1 VGIRAIFVLLWWF
14 TKRLFYAK
22 STYSVSYFR
31 AVQISKSFGEKVL
44 FKDLTFSLSQGD
56 KIGLIAPNGTGK
68 TTLLQIM
75 AGKDHPDAGQ
85 CVFQPGIRMALLEQN
100 PVFDPSLS
108 VAETLLHADNELTRT
123 IKAYEVFILGNT
135 TKQPSHEKQL
145 QAVIERMDAL
155 QAWDY
160 EQRIREVTGRLNI
173 GKLDALAGTLSGG
186 QQKRLALA
194 RILLDDADVLLL
206 DEPTNHLDIE
216 MIEWLESFLNQKNKT
231 LMVVTHDR
239 YFLDAV
245 SQGIIELDRGQLYNY
260 RGNYSYFLEKKQE
273 RLSAAESERENALNM
288 LRKETEWM
296 RRSPPARTTKS
307 KARISAYY
315 ELQEKAAMNR
325 QESSGMLQLPM
336 TRLGKKILEL
346 EEVSK
351 GFDGQDLI
359 SGFSHVFKKGERTG
373 IAGPNGCGK
382 STLLNIIT
390 ARLSPDSGR
399 VTTGETIVYGYY
411 RQEGLQVDE
420 DKKVVEV
427 ISDIADVISLGNGKT
442 YTAQQ
447 LLTYFN
453 FPYPVQNDRVQ
464 KLSGGEKRRLYLITV
479 LMRNPNFLILDEPT
493 NDLDIDTLNLLEE
506 FLQDFPGC
514 LLIVS
519 HDRYFLDRLTEHLF
533 VFEGQGRIKHFP
545 GNYTEYRLQKAS
557 EEKEKKS
564 EISYPPL
571 QERKRNKSVQKLSY
585 KEQKEYEVLETDIE
599 QMEREKLVLMEKM
612 NQGELTPDEWTKAS
626 ASYADLETRIEEK
639 TGRWLQLAERL

>member
-1 VGIRAIFVLLWWF
+1 MSF
-14 TKRLFYAK
+14 
-22 STYSVSYFR
+22 FR
-31 AVQISKSFGEKVL
+31 AVNISKSYGEKVL
-44 FKDLTFSLSQGD
+44 FNDLTFSLSQGD
-56 KIGLIAPNGTGK
+56 KVGLIAPNGTGK
-68 TTLLQIM
+68 TTLLHII
-75 AGKDHPDAGQ
+75 AGKDEPDTGQ
-85 CVFQPGIRMALLEQN
+85 CIFQPGSHIALLEQD

-108 VAETLLHADNELTRT
+108 VAETLLYADNELTRT
-123 IKAYEVFILGNT
+123 IRAYESFLQGGA
-135 TKQPSHEKQL
+135 TKSPDHDKQL
-145 QAVIERMDAL
+145 QALIERMDAL

-160 EQRIREVTGRLNI
+160 EQRIREVTGKLNI
-173 GKLDALAGTLSGG
+173 GKLDAGTGTLSGG

-194 RILLDDADVLLL
+194 RILLDDADILLL
-206 DEPTNHLDIE
+206 DEPTNHLDID
-216 MIEWLESFLNQKNKT
+216 MIEWLESFLNQKSKT

-245 SQGIIELDRGQLYNY
+245 SQSIIELDRGQLFYY

-273 RLSAAESERENALNM
+273 RLTALESERDNALNL

-307 KARISAYY
+307 KARISAYH
-315 ELQEKAAMNR
+315 ELKEKASTDR
-325 QESSGMLQLPM
+325 QDSSGMLQLPM

-346 EEVSK
+346 DQISK
-351 GFDGQDLI
+351 SFNGETVI

-390 ARLSPDSGR
+390 AQLRPDSGK
-399 VTTGETIVYGYY
+399 VSTGETIVYGYY
-411 RQEGLQVDE
+411 RQEGLQTDE
-420 DKKVVEV
+420 NKSVIDV

-447 LLTYFN
+447 LLSYFN
-453 FPYPVQNDRVQ
+453 FPYKIQNDRVE

-493 NDLDIDTLNLLEE
+493 NDLDIDTLNLLEA

-533 VFEGQGRIKHFP
+533 IFEGQGKIRHYP
-545 GNYTEYRLQKAS
+545 GNYTDYRLQKAAD
-557 EEKEKKS
+557 EKQKKK
-564 EISYPPL
+564 EAPL
-571 QERKRNKSVQKLSY
+571 PQTQDNRKPKSVKKLSY
-585 KEQKEYEVLETDIE
+585 KEQKEYEQLEAAIGELE
-599 QMEREKLVLMEKM
+599 QEQQELLKKM
-612 NQGELTPDEWTKAS
+612 NNGELSADQLTEAS
-626 ASYADLETRIEEK
+626 TAYAKVEAEIEDK
-639 TGRWLQLAERL
+639 TGRWLELADRL